1 MSSLADQRNQD
12 KIAWKTRQVFAS
24 LNHGKEAEMTERAMK
39 FVQAWIDQNLN
50 REPSSDHLEDA
61 DTLTQQCLDAANKE
75 GIRSDEISEEIGDL
89 RSFIK
94 EALEMTA
101 DEEGDDEE
109 TL

>member
-1 MSSLADQRNQD
+1 MYRLTFTTGA
-12 KIAWKTRQVFAS
+12 VG
-24 LNHGKEAEMTERAMK
+24 LG
-39 FVQAWIDQNLN
+39 QNLDG
-50 REPSSDHLEDA
+50 EPSSDHLGDA
-61 DTLTQQCLDAANKE
+61 DTLTQQCLDAAPKE